1 MIIMQ
6 IIKGTLYIFFYIY
19 KYIFYLEILLYIYI
33 TLYYAH
39 YINIELV

>member
-19 KYIFYLEILLYIYI
+19 KYIFYYEILLYIYI